1 MNYLCA
7 MRKAKNANKSFLA
20 GTAVLFVAVFAVVL
34 MFLLWS
40 FNLLGNREERIRQD
54 VYQLVVTDD
63 FGGLDLSV
71 WLNDS
76 LVSRHAHAGDTIVH
90 SRLADETTVL
100 VVDNATDHVTLI
112 PVSAHSGLI
121 PLRRPKE
128 VE

>member
-1 MNYLCA
+1 

-20 GTAVLFVAVFAVVL
+20 GTAVMFVAVFAVVL
-34 MFLLWS
+34 LFLYWGFGLAGS
-40 FNLLGNREERIRQD
+40 KEERMRQD

-76 LVSRHAHAGDTIVH
+76 LVARHAHAGDTIVH

-112 PVSAHSGLI
+112 PVAARSGVI

-128 VE
+128 AE

>member
-1 MNYLCA
+1 

-20 GTAVLFVAVFAVVL
+20 GTAVMFVAVFAVVL
-34 MFLLWS
+34 LFLYWGFGLAGS
-40 FNLLGNREERIRQD
+40 KEERMRQD

-90 SRLADETTVL
+90 RRLADETTVL

-112 PVSAHSGLI
+112 PVAARSGVI
-121 PLRRPKE
+121 PLRRPKV

>member
-1 MNYLCA
+1 

-20 GTAVLFVAVFAVVL
+20 GTAVLFVGVFAVVL
-34 MFLLWS
+34 LFLFWS
-40 FNLLGNREERIRQD
+40 YDLLGNREERIRQD
-54 VYQLVVTDD
+54 VFQFVVTDD
-63 FGGLDLSV
+63 FRGMDLSV

-76 LVSRHAHAGDTIVH
+76 LIASHAHAGDTIVH

-112 PVSAHSGLI
+112 PVAARSGVI
-121 PLRRPKE
+121 PLRHPKV

>member
-1 MNYLCA
+1 

-20 GTAVLFVAVFAVVL
+20 GTAVMFVAVFAVVL
-34 MFLLWS
+34 LFLYWGFGLPA
-40 FNLLGNREERIRQD
+40 NKEERMRQD

-100 VVDNATDHVTLI
+100 VVDNATDRVTLI
-112 PVSAHSGLI
+112 PVAARSGVI
-121 PLRRPKE
+121 PLRRPKV